1 MSDNPFMTKMNMEGG
16 FKESALKLNGF
27 VVKQTEWNEGTIK
40 ERADQLAKKAR
51 EIWAFPTMTKAEL
64 APYCAENKPTE
75 RYSLDTYAPNEFTRA
90 LFEALDRRILN
101 LSPDVKR
108 EFKKL
113 YVAYK
118 LDTNFADI
126 IFKKQRLRISVNMKF
141 AEVIDPKGICRDVT
155 GLGRWGNGDVEL
167 SMEHISDT
175 DQVMEI
181 IEQSFKLQ
189 ADSD

>member
-1 MSDNPFMTKMNMEGG
+1 M
-16 FKESALKLNGF
+16 
-27 VVKQTEWNEGTIK
+27 
-40 ERADQLAKKAR
+40 
-51 EIWAFPTMTKAEL
+51 
-64 APYCAENKPTE
+64 
-75 RYSLDTYAPNEFTRA
+75 DTYAPNEFTRA

-126 IFKKQRLRISVNMKF
+126 IFMKQRLRISVNMKF

>member
-1 MSDNPFMTKMNMEGG
+1 MNKNPVLPMM
-16 FKESALKLNGF
+16 
-27 VVKQTEWNEGTIK
+27 
-40 ERADQLAKKAR
+40 
-51 EIWAFPTMTKAEL
+51 
-64 APYCAENKPTE
+64 
-75 RYSLDTYAPNEFTRA
+75 
-90 LFEALDRRILN
+90 
-101 LSPDVKR
+101 
-108 EFKKL
+108 
-113 YVAYK
+113 
-118 LDTNFADI
+118 
-126 IFKKQRLRISVNMKF
+126 RISVNMKF